1 MKKIKFKRK
10 YKISN
15 MIVLIIMS
23 IIVMII
29 LLFNYIGK
37 YITPVIINYAKKEA
51 KKISLEVIT
60 KSINIDTKNMNL
72 FIEND
77 NGINYN
83 TYEIN
88 KILKK
93 VSKNLRKN
101 LKKLEQGNVDS
112 IKNNNLKKGIIY
124 EVPIGVI
131 FGNGLLSN
139 IGPKIPVKISLVG
152 DIETN
157 IITDV
162 KEYGI
167 NNAVLKISIKVSV
180 TEQVILPF
188 SENDITIKTSIPLVI
203 KLVKGE
209 VPNYYNPYTISSK

>member
-1 MKKIKFKRK
+1 
-10 YKISN
+10 
-15 MIVLIIMS
+15 MS
-23 IIVMII
+23 FII
-29 LLFNYIGK
+29 LLFLIFNYIGK

-60 KSINIDTKNMNL
+60 SSVNINTKDINL
-72 FIEND
+72 FIED
-77 NGINYN
+77 SNGISYN

-88 KILKK
+88 KILES
-93 VSKNLRKN
+93 VSKRLRSN
-101 LKKLEQGNVDS
+101 LKKLEHGKIS
-112 IKNNNLKKGIIY
+112 IKNINENKLKKGIIY

-139 IGPKIPVKISLVG
+139 IGPKIPVKLSLIG

-157 IITDV
+157 IITDI

-167 NNAVLKISIKVSV
+167 NNVILKISIEVKV

-188 SENDITIKTSIPLVI
+188 SEKDIKIKTKIPLVI

-209 VPNYYNPYTISSK
+209 VPSYYNPYTISSK